1 MRKIILLAAL
11 GVLASATG
19 AGAQAVI
26 SGGRH
31 DLSAGTSLTNAD
43 AAINGQKCVFCHTP
57 HSGALA
63 APLWN
68 RSAPTSAYL
77 LYASS
82 TMDAASPGAPAVGAG
97 MSGACLSCHD
107 GSIAVDVLLN
117 LGGAAK
123 VASTTFTRQAATA
136 LATYGTS
143 GTGAS
148 NIMTGGIPFMGTD
161 LRNDHPIT
169 IIYETARASTS
180 AEFVTQAL
188 VGSRVTVG
196 ATLPLPLFGSATATA
211 TVECSSCHNPHNN
224 TNGLFLRK
232 PNTGSAICLSCHI
245 K

>member
-11 GVLASATG
+11 GVLVSATG
-19 AGAQAVI
+19 ASAQIA
-26 SGGRH
+26 GGKH
-31 DLSAGTSLTNAD
+31 DLSAGSALRNAD
-43 AAINGQKCVFCHTP
+43 AAINGQTCVFCHTP
-57 HSGALA
+57 HGGATTI
-63 APLWN
+63 PLWN
-68 RSAPTSAYL
+68 RNAPTGAGYQ
-77 LYASS
+77 LYTS
-82 TMDAASPGAPAVGAG
+82 TTMGAASPGAAGVAAG